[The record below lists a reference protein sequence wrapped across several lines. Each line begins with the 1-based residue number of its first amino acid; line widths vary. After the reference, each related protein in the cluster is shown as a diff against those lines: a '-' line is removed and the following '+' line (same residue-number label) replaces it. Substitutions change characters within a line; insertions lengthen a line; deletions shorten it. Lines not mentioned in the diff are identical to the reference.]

1 MRQRWV
7 RIAILAGVLFAVN
20 VVTRL
25 VVRLGSSGD
34 ATAQSR
40 ASIVMFA
47 VIGVILGVV
56 AFVRAQRV
64 PPSSW
69 LPDLVAAALGGLLL
83 TILLGPFVSGSTP
96 FSGGAG
102 EFFSQ
107 VWLYGGFAIAGALVG
122 YWTVTALGRDYRS
135 KSLRAFAAAKLAKP
149 RRRVVRR

>member
-7 RIAILAGVLFAVN
+7 QIAVLAVALFAVN

-25 VVRLGSSGD
+25 VVRLGFSGD
-34 ATAQSR
+34 ATAESR
-40 ASIVMFA
+40 ASIAMFA
-47 VIGVILGVV
+47 AIGVVLGVV

-69 LPDLVAAALGGLLL
+69 LPDLVAAAAGGLLL
-83 TILLGPFVSGSTP
+83 TILVGPFVSGDTP
-96 FSGGAG
+96 FEGGAG

-107 VWLYGGFAIAGALVG
+107 VWLYGGFAIAGALIG
-122 YWTVTALGRDYRS
+122 YWTVTALGRDHRS
-135 KSLRAFAAAKLAKP
+135 KTLKAFADAKLAKP